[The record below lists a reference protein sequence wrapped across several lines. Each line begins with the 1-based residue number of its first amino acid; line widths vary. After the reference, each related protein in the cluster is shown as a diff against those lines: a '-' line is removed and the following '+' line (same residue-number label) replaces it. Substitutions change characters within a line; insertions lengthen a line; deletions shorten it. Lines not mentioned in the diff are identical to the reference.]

1 MATKPVV
8 EIKVRDSNGNTV
20 TAATT
25 NTNPST
31 GSSIRDVLKKFTS
44 RKFIM
49 SLVGVIVGILGIVG
63 ANDNVVAIVAFAALE
78 ILSILAYIIMEGHV
92 DAKAVQSAVDAV
104 NALLDMI
111 AQMNNGESV
120 TTPETKPS
128 DDILNTLPEA
138 EYHRW
143 DILNTL
149 PEAVAYSVAHPDSKV
164 MITIET
170 QNKTEQPLEAFEITK
185 SPTSDT

>member
-8 EIKVRDSNGNTV
+8 EIKVRDSSGNTV

-25 NTNPST
+25 NTNQST

-49 SLVGVIVGILGIVG
+49 SLIGVIVGILGIIG

-78 ILSILAYIIMEGHV
+78 ILSIMAYIIMEGHI

-111 AQMNNGESV
+111 AQVNKGESV

-138 EYHRW
+138 V
-143 DILNTL
+143 T
-149 PEAVAYSVAHPDSKV
+149 YSVTHPDSKV

-170 QNKTEQPLEAFEITK
+170 QNKTEQPLEVVKIPNN
-185 SPTSDT
+185 STSDT

>member
-25 NTNPST
+25 NTNQST

-111 AQMNNGESV
+111 AQMNKGESV

-128 DDILNTLPEA
+128 D
-138 EYHRW
+138 